1 MVYVLRRERFSS
13 SEEISTKMK
22 MKTYGSDFSD
32 LVSEILLV
40 RDGSRELS
48 SLGETGTEET
58 RDLLDENFGSKE
70 SVVLLGELL
79 DELLVLVELLQILD
93 RHVLEL
99 DKLGTIDIGSISEN
113 ANRHARTGD
122 VGEPVV
128 NRSVRSES
136 LYHLLPPI
144 R

>member
-79 DELLVLVELLQILD
+79 DELLVLVELLQILN

-113 ANRHARTGD
+113 ADRHARTGD
-122 VGEPVV
+122 VGEPAV

-136 LYHLLPPI
+136 LDHLLPTI